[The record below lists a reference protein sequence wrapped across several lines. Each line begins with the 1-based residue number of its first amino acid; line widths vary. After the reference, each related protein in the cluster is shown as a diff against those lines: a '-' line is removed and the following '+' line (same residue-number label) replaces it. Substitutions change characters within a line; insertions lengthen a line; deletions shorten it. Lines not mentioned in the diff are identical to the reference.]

1 MRIVPFRVNSPA
13 PVYCTLHHL
22 VLSVHICKRVTNA
35 SCKILPTVQVV
46 QVNPRPALI
55 GPTTQKGGA
64 CGESVLAASI
74 QQFYGV
80 LSSEGS
86 GSHTGSTVTVTVLK

>member
-55 GPTTQKGGA
+55 GPTTLKGGA
-64 CGESVLAASI
+64 FGESVLAASI

-86 GSHTGSTVTVTVLK
+86 GSHTGTTVTVLK